1 MKKALLSILIFCS
14 LNISAKD
21 IDTYPAADILP
32 LPVYQLSDDTII
44 LNIPNSQDLAIKE
57 DKINRCIST
66 YIEKQTRYFS
76 KITQNNLYDLMNS
89 FDRIISKIY
98 GKKPDIDNTPYNEK
112 IESLAKTQ
120 CETYFHMGILK

>member
-1 MKKALLSILIFCS
+1 MRKVLLSILIFYS

-32 LPVYQLSDDTII
+32 LPIYQIFDDNII
-44 LNIPNSQDLAIKE
+44 LNISNFQDLAIKE
-57 DKINRCIST
+57 EKINRCIST
-66 YIEKQTRYFS
+66 YIEKQTKYFS

-98 GKKPDIDNTPYNEK
+98 GKKPDVDNTPYSEK

>member
-1 MKKALLSILIFCS
+1 MRKVLLSILIFYS

-21 IDTYPAADILP
+21 INAYPAADILP
-32 LPVYQLSDDTII
+32 LPVYQLFDDTII

-66 YIEKQTRYFS
+66 YIEKQTKSYS
-76 KITQNNLYDLMNS
+76 KITQNNLYDLINS

-98 GKKPDIDNTPYNEK
+98 GKKSDVDNTPYSEK
-112 IESLAKTQ
+112 IEALARSQ
-120 CETYFHMGILK
+120 CETYFYMDILK

>member
-1 MKKALLSILIFCS
+1 M
-14 LNISAKD
+14 
-21 IDTYPAADILP
+21 Y
-32 LPVYQLSDDTII
+32 
-44 LNIPNSQDLAIKE
+44 
-57 DKINRCIST
+57 ST
-66 YIEKQTRYFS
+66 KYFS

-98 GKKPDIDNTPYNEK
+98 GKKPDVDNTPYSEK